1 MNVPTLRNYQSD
13 MKSRNYQ
20 LWASGCR
27 HVVDVLPTGGGKS
40 VVIGS
45 HAADDILRPG
55 NNAIIAHRQE
65 LVSQMSM
72 HVARFGVNHRIFA
85 PREVVAFIA
94 AQHRINFGR
103 SFIDPSAAT
112 AVAGVDTI
120 IARQETLKAW
130 LLQCKRWTVD
140 EAHHVLR
147 SNKWGKAVELM
158 PNAFGLGV
166 TATPNRADGNGIG
179 DEANGGHGV
188 FGAMVEG
195 PTMRD
200 LINMGSLTDYEIAM
214 PDSDLDVTKVKI
226 TDGGDYSPKALRE
239 ASKNSHIVGDVV
251 EWYCRLAWG
260 KQGITFAVDI
270 EDATAIAQK
279 FNEWGIPAAAV
290 SSETPD
296 ALRADL
302 IQRFRDGKLWQ
313 LVNVDLFGEGFDV
326 PGVMVV
332 SMARPTASLGVYL
345 QQFGRVL
352 RLLEGKRF
360 GLVIDHVSNVK
371 RHGLPDKP
379 HVWTLASRE
388 RRARKIFDP
397 DEIPVRKCPECVRGY
412 PAILPKCPYCGN
424 SPVPASGG
432 RSIDQVDGDLTL
444 LTAEALAEL
453 RKKAILLTPEK
464 LLEQAKFASGGRVN
478 ATMIREA
485 QTAKIAAA
493 QELSNVIAL
502 WAGHERAKGRSDTES
517 YRRFYHGTGGI
528 DVLSALSLDR
538 KEMEQLTENIKQ
550 WLS

>member
-1 MNVPTLRNYQSD
+1 MNVPILRDYQAGMKARNYETW
-13 MKSRNYQ
+13 SR
-20 LWASGCR
+20 GIR

-45 HAADDILRPG
+45 HAADDIQSPG
-55 NNAIIAHRQE
+55 NNAIVAHRQE

-72 HVARFGVNHRIFA
+72 HIARFGVPHRIFG
-85 PREVVAFIA
+85 PRDVVAFIS
-94 AQHRINFGR
+94 AQHRLTFGR
-103 SFIDPSAAT
+103 SYVDPSAAT
-112 AVAGVDTI
+112 AVAGVDTL
-120 IARQETLKAW
+120 IARAETLKPW
-130 LLQCKRWTVD
+130 LAQVKRWTVD
-140 EAHHVLR
+140 EAHHLLR
-147 SNKWGKAVELM
+147 SNKWGKAVALM

-195 PTMRD
+195 PTMRQ
-200 LINMGSLTDYEIAM
+200 LIDMGSLTDYEIAM
-214 PDSDLDVTKVKI
+214 PDSDIDVTKLKI

-270 EDATAIAQK
+270 EDATAIAAK

-302 IQRFRDGKLWQ
+302 IQRFREGKLWQ

-352 RLLEGKRF
+352 RLLEGKRY

-379 HVWTLASRE
+379 HVWTLASKE
-388 RRARKIFDP
+388 RRARRVFDP
-397 DEIPVRKCPECVRGY
+397 DEVPVKKCPECVRGY
-412 PAILPKCPYCGN
+412 PAILPACPYCGHE
-424 SPVPASGG
+424 PVPAGGG
-432 RSIDQVDGDLTL
+432 RSVEQVDGDLTL
-444 LTAEALAEL
+444 LTAEALQAL
-453 RKKAILLTPEK
+453 RNASVLLTPDQ
-464 LLEQAKFASGGRVN
+464 LVSQARFASGGRVN
-478 ATMIREA
+478 TQMIRDA

-493 QELSNVIAL
+493 QELTNAIAL
-502 WAGHERAKGRSDTES
+502 WAGHERARGRSDAES

-538 KEMEQLTENIKQ
+538 KEMQQLTENIRQ